1 MLVRSVLKR
10 VAAIVTITKKIK
22 LVLEIIECFIAILL
36 LKGSDIA
43 TKVSDLMLQSSNL
56 LL

>member
-22 LVLEIIECFIAILL
+22 LVLETIECFIAILL

-43 TKVSDLMLQSSNL
+43 TKASDLMLQSSNL